1 MEFDKARAFI
11 LHNLECNLPEIL
23 KYHSYTH
30 VLDVYD
36 AAERL
41 ASIEG
46 ISGRDLALLRTAVLY
61 HDCGFTIQLHNHEM
75 IGCGIAR
82 ETLPQFD
89 YTSEDIEQ
97 ICGMIMATKIPQT
110 PNNLLEQIICDADLD
125 YLGRTDFWDIGNKLF
140 QELMSLNAI
149 KSEQEWSRIQL
160 VFLNQHQ
167 YFTNSPKNLRAV
179 EKENHLQKIK
189 HIVANYSTP

>member
-1 MEFDKARAFI
+1 
-11 LHNLECNLPEIL
+11 
-23 KYHSYTH
+23 
-30 VLDVYD
+30 
-36 AAERL
+36 
-41 ASIEG
+41 
-46 ISGRDLALLRTAVLY
+46 
-61 HDCGFTIQLHNHEM
+61 
-75 IGCGIAR
+75 
-82 ETLPQFD
+82 
-89 YTSEDIEQ
+89 
-97 ICGMIMATKIPQT
+97 MIMATKIPQT

-167 YFTNSPKNLRAV
+167 YFTDSAKNLRAV